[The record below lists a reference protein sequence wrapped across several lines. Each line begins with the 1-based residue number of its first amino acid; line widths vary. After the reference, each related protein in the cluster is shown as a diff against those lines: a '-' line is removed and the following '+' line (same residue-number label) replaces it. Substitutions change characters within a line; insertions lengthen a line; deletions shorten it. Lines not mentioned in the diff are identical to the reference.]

1 MANVGVL
8 DEVIVEQ
15 AAAQQ
20 EEASEVSHAA
30 PAQEVVA
37 AAAIKAPVYEEL
49 EQTVAKFGELDE
61 VMSEQSAVTIHAV
74 APSYISRAPGTLVVC
89 EPHPFG
95 HS

>member
-1 MANVGVL
+1 M
-8 DEVIVEQ
+8 EQ

-61 VMSEQSAVTIHAV
+61 VMSEQRTLGAQQVVASKVPHVGPTQAAV
-74 APSYISRAPGTLVVC
+74 AAAVIKAPV
-89 EPHPFG
+89 
-95 HS
+95 